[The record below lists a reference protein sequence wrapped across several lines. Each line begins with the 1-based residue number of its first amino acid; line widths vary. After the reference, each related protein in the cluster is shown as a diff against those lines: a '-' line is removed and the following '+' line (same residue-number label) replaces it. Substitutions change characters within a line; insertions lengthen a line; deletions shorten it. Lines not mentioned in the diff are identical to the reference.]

1 LGKPGQQEQKMN
13 DEIMK
18 QTTPLTK
25 KAATGKK
32 NIIPANTAA
41 NISPSTSGVTPR
53 QVEHIR
59 LPQRS
64 DAVEGKESDV
74 ASLKP
79 SENSDPRTVSQDP
92 IHDAVSLRT
101 PRPVPSVDQKAS

>member
-1 LGKPGQQEQKMN
+1 LDSILGADFGKTRTTGAKKMN
-13 DEIMK
+13 DKIIK
-18 QTTPLTK
+18 QTAPLTK

-32 NIIPANTAA
+32 DISPADTAA
-41 NISPSTSGVTPR
+41 NINPSFSGVTPK
-53 QVEHIR
+53 QAEHIR

-79 SENSDPRTVSQDP
+79 SEKSDPRTVSQDP
-92 IHDAVSLRT
+92 IHANGLLE
-101 PRPVPSVDQKAS
+101 PPKE